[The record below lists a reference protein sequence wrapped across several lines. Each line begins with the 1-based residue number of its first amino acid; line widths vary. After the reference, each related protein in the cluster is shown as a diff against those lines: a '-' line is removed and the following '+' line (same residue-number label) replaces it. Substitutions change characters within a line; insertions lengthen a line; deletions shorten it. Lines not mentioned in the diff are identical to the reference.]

1 MNNVR
6 IGIWTSGA
14 VVVGLAVTTLLMLG
28 TVGQEL
34 LSGVSVSLDK
44 WGARETYA
52 ASSEPSKYWASVV
65 SHSAV
70 ALILGFL
77 SSVAFWLA
85 LLEAQVGKSSTNCR
99 K

>member
-6 IGIWTSGA
+6 IGIWVSRA
-14 VVVGLAVTTLLMLG
+14 VGLALVITTLLMLG

-34 LSGVSVSLDK
+34 LSGVSISLDK

-52 ASSEPSKYWASVV
+52 VSSEPSKYWASVV
-65 SHSAV
+65 SHSGV

-85 LLEAQVGKSSTNCR
+85 RLEAQVGKSSTNGR

>member
-1 MNNVR
+1 MKKIR
-6 IGIWTSGA
+6 IGIWTSSA
-14 VVVGLAVTTLLMLG
+14 VGVGLAITTLLMIG

-34 LSGVSVSLDK
+34 LSDVSVSLDK
-44 WGARETYA
+44 WGTRETYA
-52 ASSEPSKYWASVV
+52 LSSEPSKYWASVV

-85 LLEAQVGKSSTNCR
+85 RLEAQAGKSSANGP